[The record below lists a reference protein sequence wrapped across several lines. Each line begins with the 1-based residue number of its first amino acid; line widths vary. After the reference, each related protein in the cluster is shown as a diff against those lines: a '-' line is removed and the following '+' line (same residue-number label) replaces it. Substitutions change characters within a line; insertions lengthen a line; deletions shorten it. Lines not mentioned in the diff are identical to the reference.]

1 MSKDKSN
8 KIKIKKFNNQK
19 NPMNINK
26 NDYLTEEEVAKK
38 LKVSIYT
45 LRRWYRW
52 YNKEGKKRNNIL
64 YKVPR
69 LPPKI
74 KRGVFTYWLP
84 EQLEQIIEFK
94 EFYYNKGA
102 GMMRD
107 IDTIKR
113 KTKQKRGFNKN
124 KEFNY
129 E

>member
-1 MSKDKSN
+1 MSKNKDS

-19 NPMNINK
+19 NPMNINR
-26 NDYLTEEEVAKK
+26 NDYINEEEVAKK

-52 YNKEGKKRNNIL
+52 YNKESRKRNNIL
-64 YKVPR
+64 DKVPR

-74 KRGVFTYWLP
+74 RKGVFTYWLP
-84 EQLEQIIEFK
+84 EQVEQILEFK

-113 KTKQKRGFNKN
+113 KTKQKRGFNK
-124 KEFNY
+124 K
-129 E
+129 